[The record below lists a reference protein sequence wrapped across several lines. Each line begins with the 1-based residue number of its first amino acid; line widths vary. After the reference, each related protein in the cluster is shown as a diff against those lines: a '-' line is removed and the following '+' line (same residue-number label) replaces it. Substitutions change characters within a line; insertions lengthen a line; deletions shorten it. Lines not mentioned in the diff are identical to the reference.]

1 MAKLLFLFCLVSL
14 SIQASEEGLLLATGF
29 GTVDLTTVQVKSQ
42 GSMMAKRAAMLDAQR
57 NLSEQIKG
65 VRLTGGT
72 TMQEYEISSDIVA
85 TRVRGFLRGAFEHH
99 HLVTETHDS
108 ISVELILAVCLSNQN
123 EICKGRETLADLK
136 EEVTGLSEKQ

>member
-1 MAKLLFLFCLVSL
+1 MPKLLILFCLFSL
-14 SIQASEEGLLLATGF
+14 STQASNDGLLLATGF

-42 GSMMAKRAAMLDAQR
+42 GTMMAKRAAMLDAQR

-72 TMQEYEISSDIVA
+72 TMQDYEISSDIVA
-85 TRVRGFLRGAFEHH
+85 TRVKGFLKGAFEHH
-99 HLVTETHDS
+99 HMVTETQDS

-123 EICKGRETLADLK
+123 EICKGKETLSDLK
-136 EEVTGLSEKQ
+136 NEIKGLSEKP